1 MSLDDAP
8 APTLEIM
15 KGRLE
20 TLETEW
26 TIATRPSKRK
36 QINEEFKSLASE
48 IKRIFGEDG
57 ARAVDEV
64 VAKHKSL
71 NFPRVQTPTPLVRTE
86 PEEH

>member
-8 APTLEIM
+8 PPTLEVM

-26 TIATRPSKRK
+26 TIATRPSKRR
-36 QINEEFKSLASE
+36 QINEEFKGLASE

-64 VAKHKSL
+64 VAKHKQL
-71 NFPRVQTPTPLVRTE
+71 HFPGPKVPAPLPQTE
-86 PEEH
+86 PVGP